1 MNSTQLSVEYYITIF
16 VIMQPATDNES
27 KKAGNSPRLEL
38 FAIPAYALPIRPGAD
53 SQRLLS

>member
-38 FAIPAYALPIRPGAD
+38 FAIPAYALPIRPSAD
-53 SQRLLS
+53 RL